1 MNASHRHETDRQERE
16 VAGGVTTQP
25 AAGRQAAVVRVL
37 VVDDEPHITD
47 LIKTVLTYEGWSV
60 RTADRGQSALTELRS
75 FNPDIV
81 VLDVMLPDMS
91 GFEVLER
98 ARQEGF
104 LAPVLFLTARDSTED
119 RVEGLTLGGDDYVTK
134 PFSLDEVVAR
144 LNALLRRAG
153 ITRGASDHLLQVADL
168 VLDDDSREVRRD
180 GDLIELTKTEFE
192 LLRFLMVNTRRV
204 MSKAQILDRVWNY
217 DFGGQANIVEL
228 YIGYLRKKIDR
239 GREPLIHTVRGVGYV
254 LRSADSGD
262 E

>member
-1 MNASHRHETDRQERE
+1 MKANARHATGGLEQE
-16 VAGGVTTQP
+16 VSGGVTTQP
-25 AAGRQAAVVRVL
+25 AAGGPTAAIRAL

-60 RTADRGQSALTELRS
+60 HTADRGQSALSELRS
-75 FNPDIV
+75 FKPDIV

-91 GFEVLER
+91 GFEVLAR

-104 LAPVLFLTARDSTED
+104 LTPVLFLTARDSTED
-119 RVEGLTLGGDDYVTK
+119 RVQGLTLGGDDYVTK
-134 PFSLDEVVAR
+134 PFSLDEVLAR

-153 ITRGASDHLLQVADL
+153 ITRGTSDHLLQVSDL
-168 VLDDDSREVRRD
+168 VLDDDSREVRRG

-228 YIGYLRKKIDR
+228 YVGYLRKKIDR

-254 LRSADSGD
+254 LRSDDSGD